1 MSGRHLAFPFHIG
14 ADGRA
19 AAPADINEHV
29 KGEIVQLLL
38 TTPGERPFMPDFG
51 GGLKRLVFE
60 ANDEITAGI
69 AKATV
74 SQALSYWL
82 QERVEVLALN
92 VENNESTLTVDLQYR
107 VIVTGEEK
115 QLRFQHTA

>member
-1 MSGRHLAFPFHIG
+1 MSGRHLAFPFNIG
-14 ADGRA
+14 ADGRTS
-19 AAPADINEHV
+19 APVDLSAHI
-29 KGEIVQLLL
+29 KGEIIQLLL
-38 TTPGERPFMPDFG
+38 TTPGERPFIPDFG

-82 QERVEVLALN
+82 QERIQVVVLN
-92 VENNESTLTVDLQYR
+92 VENNDSTLNVDLQYR
-107 VIVTGEEK
+107 VIATGEEK